1 MSRRAVATDCD
12 HGSASAPLGPRTL
25 SFETLMLCVGT
36 WHDWNHEC
44 GISSQD
50 LPLNPS
56 LTSPAPHHKIRR
68 RKPVNTSERRGDG
81 GDVSQPLP
89 ENSDLV
95 MLDTR
100 TGWPTGPTNRPL
112 TALVLNGLPVLPAG
126 LAEKREP
133 STLPN
138 LVKPNKL
145 SKTTWD
151 TSG

>member
-1 MSRRAVATDCD
+1 MACLSCRPASPEKERAFQLKRLGLAVGALRLSCYVSA
-12 HGSASAPLGPRTL
+12 HG
-25 SFETLMLCVGT
+25 MI
-36 WHDWNHEC
+36 
-44 GISSQD
+44 GIMNAAVSSQD

-68 RKPVNTSERRGDG
+68 RKSVNTSERRGDG

-126 LAEKREP
+126 LAGKKRAFHATQPGEAEQ
-133 STLPN
+133 TF
-138 LVKPNKL
+138 
-145 SKTTWD
+145 
-151 TSG
+151 